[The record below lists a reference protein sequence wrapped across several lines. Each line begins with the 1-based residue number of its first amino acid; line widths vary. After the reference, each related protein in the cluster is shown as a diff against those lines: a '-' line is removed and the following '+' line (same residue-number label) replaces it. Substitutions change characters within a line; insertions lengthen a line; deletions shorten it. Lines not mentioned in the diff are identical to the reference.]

1 MAVASIEAS
10 DNEQYT
16 MQDTMSNVQSRLQ
29 WAWNWWSYALLGTG
43 YQLGI
48 FFLTHL
54 TILDLV
60 SFANKLL
67 LLLFWELAAA

>member
-1 MAVASIEAS
+1 MAVASIEAL

-16 MQDTMSNVQSRLQ
+16 MQDTMGMELVS
-29 WAWNWWSYALLGTG
+29 TG

-54 TILDLV
+54 TILV
-60 SFANKLL
+60 PGIVCK
-67 LLLFWELAAA
+67 

>member
-1 MAVASIEAS
+1 MPWWGGHRRDVVAVASIEAL

-16 MQDTMSNVQSRLQ
+16 MQNTMGMELVS
-29 WAWNWWSYALLGTG
+29 TG

>member
-1 MAVASIEAS
+1 MLWWGGHWRDVVAVASIEAS

-29 WAWNWWSYALLGTG
+29 WAWNWWSYTLLGTG
-43 YQLGI
+43 YRLGI

-54 TILDLV
+54 TTLV
-60 SFANKLL
+60 PGIVCK
-67 LLLFWELAAA
+67 

>member
-1 MAVASIEAS
+1 MAVASIEAL

-16 MQDTMSNVQSRLQ
+16 MQDTMSNVQQ
-29 WAWNWWSYALLGTG
+29 VTMGMELLGTG

-54 TILDLV
+54 RILV
-60 SFANKLL
+60 PGIVCK
-67 LLLFWELAAA
+67 